1 MTELWGV
8 LTRHFPE
15 LASGFL
21 ITVRLVAISFVIA
34 IVIGVT
40 VAAFRIAPTKPLRWL
55 GTVYVE
61 IFRNIPL
68 LVLITIFFFGF
79 SDSIQIGPWVA
90 GTVALG
96 LYTAAYVAEAIRS
109 GVSAVGRGQID
120 AALAMGLTYRAT
132 LTKIILPQAV
142 RTVIPPLGN
151 LMIAMTKNSAI
162 IGASALGIRDLLKE
176 ARIIQART
184 FAAEAFFWS
193 AVGYLIITVGATVLV
208 RYLEKRLVIRR

>member
-15 LASGFL
+15 FASGFFV
-21 ITVRLVAISFVIA
+21 TVRLVAISFVIA
-34 IVIGVT
+34 MVLGVT
-40 VAAFRIAPTKPLRWL
+40 VAALRIAPTKPLRWL

-79 SDSIQIGPWVA
+79 PQTFQVGPWVA

-184 FAAEAFFWS
+184 FAVEAFFWS

-208 RYLEKRLVIRR
+208 RYLERRLVIRR

>member
-1 MTELWGV
+1 MSDLWGV
-8 LTRHFPE
+8 LTQHFPE
-15 LASGFL
+15 FASGFL
-21 ITVRLVAISFVIA
+21 ITCRLVGIAFVIA
-34 IVIGVT
+34 MSVGVF
-40 VAAFRIAPTKPLRWL
+40 VAALRIAPTKPLRWL
-55 GTVYVE
+55 GTTYVE

-79 SDSIQIGPWVA
+79 PEGVHVGPWVA

-109 GVSAVGRGQID
+109 GVSAVGHGQID
-120 AALAMGLTYRAT
+120 AALALGLTYRKA
-132 LTKIILPQAV
+132 LTKIVLPQAI

-184 FAAEAFFWS
+184 FNAGAFFWS
-193 AVGYLIITVGATVLV
+193 AVGYLIITVGATILV
-208 RYLEKRLVIRR
+208 RYLEKRLVVRR